1 MLTPAQLDQYERDG
15 CVTVDGP
22 LSAAELTEAEAAWD
36 RLTAVA
42 GGGSVL
48 TNDGEELAPPYAEA
62 AYVDIMA
69 HPWFEAVAQQLL
81 RAERVHLFWGLS
93 PHSRPPSPATAGK
106 PEAEMWS
113 ERCHIDIQATLSD
126 WEATPRRTRVELWHW
141 LNDVPADRGAM
152 RVLPGSHLPLMRAWE
167 RTLSAEHKN
176 QLPRV
181 HGLVP
186 EPKGGA
192 AAYPERLPPPPPGQQ
207 PFQDRAP
214 TPMVATRGQVL
225 VLCSTCLHA
234 AWHNADTVARKAIGN
249 SWAAAGVPCGLPA
262 SQLEGLKRFFPKLRN
277 ALPAERRHIVP
288 AVVGDDI
295 YFETGYDEKWEET
308 FSWDKDAARAI
319 TVPSAAKL

>member
-141 LNDVPADRGAM
+141 LNDVPENRGAM
-152 RVLPGSHLPLMRAWE
+152 RVLPGSHLPSMRAWD
-167 RTLSAEHKN
+167 RTLTPKHKAA
-176 QLPRV
+176 LPRV

-186 EPKGGA
+186 ASSSRFERSA
-192 AAYPERLPPPPPGQQ
+192 AWPESLPPAPAGQPSWVEQ
-207 PFQDRAP
+207 LP
-214 TPMVATRGQVL
+214 TPMVARRGQVL
-225 VLCSTCLHA
+225 VLCSTCLHS
-234 AWHNADTVARKAIGN
+234 AWENRDATPRKAMGN
-249 SWAAAGVPCGLPA
+249 SWAARGVPCGLPK
-262 SQLEGLKRFFPKLRN
+262 SQLDGLKAYFPKLREK
-277 ALPAERRHIVP
+277 LPPGRRHILPDVE
-288 AVVGDDI
+288 DDI
-295 YFETGYDEKWEET
+295 FFETDYEPKFEET
-308 FSWDKDAARAI
+308 FADAWAS
-319 TVPSAAKL
+319 PKL